1 MSEKSYFA
9 ASNTERGFLS
19 YFSEIF
25 RERARRCYIIKGG
38 PGTGKSRLMREL
50 AEAAED
56 SGWGVEYYYCSS
68 DPDSLDGIFAER
80 GGDSFAVLDGTAPHS
95 EDLISPGCVDNIL
108 DLGRF
113 WDARILRERRHEIG
127 DLGEKKKKAY
137 SSAYRAL
144 SAYGSLTRLADAL
157 VAECVDT
164 AAIAEECAKIAVN
177 LKPLPKLRT
186 PLSAIGMKGV
196 RSFDTFAEDARHIL
210 CVTDVRGYGCSYL
223 YMDAL
228 IRAVGSCR
236 MAPDPI
242 LAERTTSI
250 LADGVAVVCKSITEA
265 GGNAVDIS
273 DFVDRDAFLPR
284 MDRVDKLRLLA
295 DGALDEAKILFSEAG
310 AAHMKLEE
318 IFVSAMDFEEK
329 EAYSAELCAKI
340 ARGDL

>member
-113 WDARILRERRHEIG
+113 WDARILRERRREIG
-127 DLGEKKKKAY
+127 DFGEKKKKAY

-144 SAYGSLTRLADAL
+144 SAYGSLTRLAGAL

-196 RSFDTFAEDARHIL
+196 RSFDTFAEAARHTL

-228 IRAVGSCR
+228 FRAVGSCR

-265 GGNAVDIS
+265 GENTVDIS
-273 DFVDRDAFLPR
+273 DFVDRRVFLTR

-295 DGALDEAKILFSEAG
+295 DGALDEAKISFSEAG
-310 AAHMKLEE
+310 EAHMKLEE
-318 IFVSAMDFEEK
+318 IFVSAMNFEEK

>member
-38 PGTGKSRLMREL
+38 PGTGKSRLMRDL

-113 WDARILRERRHEIG
+113 WDSRILRERWHEIG

-196 RSFDTFAEDARHIL
+196 RSFDTFAEAARHTL

-242 LAERTTSI
+242 LAERTASI

-265 GGNAVDIS
+265 GENAVDIS
-273 DFVDRDAFLPR
+273 DFVDRRVFLTR

-295 DGALDEAKILFSEAG
+295 DGALDEAKESFSEAG